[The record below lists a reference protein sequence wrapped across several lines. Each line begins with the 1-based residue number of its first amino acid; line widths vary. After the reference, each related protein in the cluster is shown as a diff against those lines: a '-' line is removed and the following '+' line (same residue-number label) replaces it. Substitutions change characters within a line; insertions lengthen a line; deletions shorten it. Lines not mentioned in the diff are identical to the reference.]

1 MQYVVAVL
9 RAAMKYAAV
18 LFEARVRCAM
28 RAFAVP
34 CKGSDL
40 FGHVTSEADRDAI
53 AQQQRSEYR
62 AAQT

>member
-40 FGHVTSEADRDAI
+40 
-53 AQQQRSEYR
+53 
-62 AAQT
+62 